1 MDTDIRKFVN
11 EMAAEDVIE
20 LFAPSMDDYLYIMD
34 LQKNT
39 FRISQI
45 AVDRFMMS
53 GNSFDDAVNSFQL
66 FVYKEDRTMIAEDLQ
81 HIIEGKEKDHN
92 LYYRWLDKNGMPVWI
107 NCRGKVI
114 DDKDGKPHYLI
125 GCVNEIGNIPR
136 ADNVSGLLGERE
148 LQSYISSHVKDSSSE
163 YLIHIGID
171 GFNAING
178 TLGIEYGN
186 YVLKSVADGIKECL
200 SDNQQLYHIVADEY
214 MIVDLES
221 RTRDDVILL
230 QKEIC
235 KKIADFI
242 ISEKYKVIF
251 TVSTGIIHATKLLKY
266 YDEYRKMAV
275 FSLKQAKS
283 MGGNG
288 VYFFEKEDYELF
300 LRKEKIKS
308 ALRNAVANGFEG
320 FDVYYQPIMD
330 CDSGHVIGA
339 EALMRF
345 SMYQDKKKEP
355 VSPVEFIPLLE
366 ETGLIIPA
374 GRFVLNEAVA
384 MCHEMRQYI
393 PEFKIN
399 VNISYI
405 QMMKSDIWKDILSS
419 IEHYNLPPECLCAE
433 LTESGYTDMTS
444 YFNTLRKKF
453 EEKKI
458 QFVLDDFGTGFSNL
472 HCITDMNPNY
482 VKLDKDFTAKAMSN
496 ARDYEVLN
504 KIVELVHS
512 IDIGICIEGIEKEEW
527 YQKLKEIHVDYLQGY
542 LFGKPCEK
550 NQFLNQFVFNC
561 TEMNR
566 EIKGDRTKY
575 SDRIEIYVK

>member
-1 MDTDIRKFVN
+1 MDTDIRKLLK
-11 EMAAEDVIE
+11 EIAAEDLIE
-20 LFAPSMDDYLYIMD
+20 LFAPCMDDYLYIID

-39 FRISQI
+39 FKISQA

-53 GNSFDDAVNSFQL
+53 GNSFDDAVNSFQY
-66 FVYKEDRTMIAEDLQ
+66 FVYKEDRSMIAEDLQ
-81 HIIEGKEKDHN
+81 CIMEGKEKDHN

-125 GCVNEIGNIPR
+125 GCVNEIGDTQR

-148 LQSYISSHVKDSSSE
+148 LHSYISSHIKDSSSE

-178 TLGIEYGN
+178 TLGVNYGN
-186 YVLKSVADGIKECL
+186 YVLKSVADCINSCL
-200 SDNQQLYHIVADEY
+200 SDNQKLYHIVADEY
-214 MIVDLES
+214 MIIDLKS
-221 RTRDDVILL
+221 HTKDDVMLL
-230 QKEIC
+230 QKKIC
-235 KKIADFI
+235 KKIEEFI
-242 ISEKYKVIF
+242 ISEKYKVVF
-251 TVSTGIIHATKLLKY
+251 TISTGIIYAKMLLKY
-266 YDEYRKMAV
+266 YDEYRKIAV

-330 CDSGHVIGA
+330 CDSGHMIGA

-374 GRFVLNEAVA
+374 GRYVLNKAVS

-405 QMMKSDIWKDILSS
+405 QMVKSDIWKDILSS
-419 IEHYNLPPECLCAE
+419 IKQYDLPPECLCAE
-433 LTESGYTDMTS
+433 LTESGYTDMTP
-444 YFNTLRKKF
+444 YFYKLRKKF
-453 EEKKI
+453 EEKNI
-458 QFVLDDFGTGFSNL
+458 QFVLDDFGTGYSNL
-472 HCITDMNPNY
+472 HCIVNMKPNY
-482 VKLDKDFTAKAMSN
+482 VKLDNNFTAKAMSN
-496 ARDYEVLN
+496 ARDFELLK
-504 KIVELVHS
+504 KIVEMVHS
-512 IDIGICIEGIEKEEW
+512 VNIRICIEGIEKEEW

-550 NQFLNQFVFNC
+550 NQFLNKFIFHC
-561 TEMNR
+561 TDQENLT
-566 EIKGDRTKY
+566 DL
-575 SDRIEIYVK
+575 

>member
-1 MDTDIRKFVN
+1 MLKEI
-11 EMAAEDVIE
+11 AAEDLIE
-20 LFAPSMDDYLYIMD
+20 LFAPCMDDYLYIID

-39 FRISQI
+39 FKISQA

-53 GNSFDDAVNSFQL
+53 GNSFDDAVNSFQY
-66 FVYKEDRTMIAEDLQ
+66 FVYKEDRSMIAEDLQ
-81 HIIEGKEKDHN
+81 CIMEGKEKDHN

-125 GCVNEIGNIPR
+125 GCVNEIGDTQR

-148 LQSYISSHVKDSSSE
+148 LHSYISSHIKDSSSE

-178 TLGIEYGN
+178 TLGVNYGN
-186 YVLKSVADGIKECL
+186 YVLKSVADCITSCL
-200 SDNQQLYHIVADEY
+200 SDNQKLYHIVADEY
-214 MIVDLES
+214 MIIDLKS
-221 RTRDDVILL
+221 HTKDDVMLL
-230 QKEIC
+230 QKKIC
-235 KKIADFI
+235 KKIEEFI
-242 ISEKYKVIF
+242 ISEKYKVVF
-251 TVSTGIIHATKLLKY
+251 TISTGIIYAKMLLKY
-266 YDEYRKMAV
+266 YDEYRKIAV

-330 CDSGHVIGA
+330 CDSGHMIGA

-366 ETGLIIPA
+366 ETGLIIPT
-374 GRFVLNEAVA
+374 GRYVLDKAVS

-405 QMMKSDIWKDILSS
+405 QMVKSDIWKDILSS
-419 IEHYNLPPECLCAE
+419 IKQYDLPPECLCAE
-433 LTESGYTDMTS
+433 LTESGYTDMTP
-444 YFNTLRKKF
+444 YFYKLRKKF
-453 EEKKI
+453 EEKNI
-458 QFVLDDFGTGFSNL
+458 QFVLDDFGTGYSNL
-472 HCITDMNPNY
+472 HCIVNMKPNY
-482 VKLDKDFTAKAMSN
+482 VKLDNNFTAKAMSN
-496 ARDYEVLN
+496 ARDFELLK
-504 KIVELVHS
+504 KIVEMVHS
-512 IDIGICIEGIEKEEW
+512 VNIRICIEGIEKEEW

-550 NQFLNQFVFNC
+550 NQFLNKFIFHC
-561 TEMNR
+561 TDQENLT
-566 EIKGDRTKY
+566 DL
-575 SDRIEIYVK
+575 

>member
-1 MDTDIRKFVN
+1 MDTDIRKLLK
-11 EMAAEDVIE
+11 EIAAEDLIE
-20 LFAPSMDDYLYIMD
+20 LFALCMDDYLYIID

-39 FRISQI
+39 FKISQA
-45 AVDRFMMS
+45 AVNRFMIS
-53 GNSFDDAVNSFQL
+53 GNSFDDAVNSFQY
-66 FVYKEDRTMIAEDLQ
+66 FVYKEDRSMIAEDLQ
-81 HIIEGKEKDHN
+81 CIIEGKEKDHN

-125 GCVNEIGNIPR
+125 GCVNEIGDTQR

-148 LQSYISSHVKDSSSE
+148 LRSYISSHIKDSSSE
-163 YLIHIGID
+163 YLIYIGID

-178 TLGIEYGN
+178 TLGVDYGN
-186 YVLKSVADGIKECL
+186 YVLKSVADCINSCL
-200 SDNQQLYHIVADEY
+200 SDSQKLYHIVADEY
-214 MIVDLES
+214 MIIDLES
-221 RTRDDVILL
+221 HTKDDVMLL
-230 QKEIC
+230 QKKIC
-235 KKIADFI
+235 KKIEEFI
-242 ISEKYKVIF
+242 ISEKYKVVF
-251 TVSTGIIHATKLLKY
+251 TISTGIIYAKMLLKY
-266 YDEYRKMAV
+266 YDEYRKIAV

-330 CDSGHVIGA
+330 CDSGHMIGA

-374 GRFVLNEAVA
+374 GRYVLNKAVS

-405 QMMKSDIWKDILSS
+405 QMVKSDIWKDILSS
-419 IEHYNLPPECLCAE
+419 IKQYDLPPECLCAE
-433 LTESGYTDMTS
+433 LTESGYTDMTP
-444 YFNTLRKKF
+444 YFYKLRKKF
-453 EEKKI
+453 EEKNL

-472 HCITDMNPNY
+472 HCIVNMKPNY
-482 VKLDKDFTAKAMSN
+482 VKLDNDFTAKAMSN
-496 ARDYEVLN
+496 ARDFELLK
-504 KIVELVHS
+504 KIVEMVHS
-512 IDIGICIEGIEKEEW
+512 IDIRICIEGIEKEEW

-550 NQFLNQFVFNC
+550 NQFLNKFIFHC
-561 TEMNR
+561 TDQENLT
-566 EIKGDRTKY
+566 DL
-575 SDRIEIYVK
+575 

>member
-1 MDTDIRKFVN
+1 MDTDIRKLLK
-11 EMAAEDVIE
+11 EIAAEDLIE
-20 LFAPSMDDYLYIMD
+20 LFAPCMDDYLYIID

-39 FRISQI
+39 FKISQA
-45 AVDRFMMS
+45 AVNRFMIS
-53 GNSFDDAVNSFQL
+53 GNSFDDAVNSFQY
-66 FVYKEDRTMIAEDLQ
+66 FVYKEDRSMIAEDLQ
-81 HIIEGKEKDHN
+81 CIIEGKEKDHN

-125 GCVNEIGNIPR
+125 GCVNEIGDTQR

-148 LQSYISSHVKDSSSE
+148 LRSYISSHIKDSSSE
-163 YLIHIGID
+163 YLIYIGID

-178 TLGIEYGN
+178 TLGVDYGN
-186 YVLKSVADGIKECL
+186 YVLKSVADCINSCL
-200 SDNQQLYHIVADEY
+200 SDNQKLYHIVADEY
-214 MIVDLES
+214 MIIDLES
-221 RTRDDVILL
+221 HTKDDVMLL
-230 QKEIC
+230 QKKIC
-235 KKIADFI
+235 KKIEEFI
-242 ISEKYKVIF
+242 ISEKYKVVF
-251 TVSTGIIHATKLLKY
+251 TISTGIIYAKMLLKY
-266 YDEYRKMAV
+266 YDEYRKIAV

-330 CDSGHVIGA
+330 CDSGHMIGA

-345 SMYQDKKKEP
+345 SVYQDKKKEP

-374 GRFVLNEAVA
+374 GRYVLDKAVS

-405 QMMKSDIWKDILSS
+405 QMVKSDIWKDILSS
-419 IEHYNLPPECLCAE
+419 IKQYDLPPECLCAE
-433 LTESGYTDMTS
+433 LTESGYTDMTP
-444 YFNTLRKKF
+444 YFYKLRKKF
-453 EEKKI
+453 EEKNI

-472 HCITDMNPNY
+472 HCIVNMKPNY
-482 VKLDKDFTAKAMSN
+482 VKLDNNFTAKAMSN
-496 ARDYEVLN
+496 ARDFELLK
-504 KIVELVHS
+504 KIVEMVHS
-512 IDIGICIEGIEKEEW
+512 VDIRICIEGIEKEEW

-550 NQFLNQFVFNC
+550 NQFLNNFIFHC
-561 TEMNR
+561 TDQENLT
-566 EIKGDRTKY
+566 DL
-575 SDRIEIYVK
+575 

>member
-1 MDTDIRKFVN
+1 MDTDIRKLLK
-11 EMAAEDVIE
+11 EIAAEDLIE
-20 LFAPSMDDYLYIMD
+20 LFAPCMDDYLYIID

-39 FRISQI
+39 FKISQA

-53 GNSFDDAVNSFQL
+53 GNSFDDAVNSFQY
-66 FVYKEDRTMIAEDLQ
+66 FVYKEDRSMIAEDLQ
-81 HIIEGKEKDHN
+81 CIIEGKEKDHN

-125 GCVNEIGNIPR
+125 GCVNEIGDTQR

-148 LQSYISSHVKDSSSE
+148 LRSYISSHVKDSSSE

-178 TLGIEYGN
+178 TLGVDYGN
-186 YVLKSVADGIKECL
+186 YVLKSVADCINSCL
-200 SDNQQLYHIVADEY
+200 SDNQKLYHIVADEY
-214 MIVDLES
+214 MIIDLES
-221 RTRDDVILL
+221 HAKDDVMLL
-230 QKEIC
+230 QKKIC
-235 KKIADFI
+235 KKIEEFI
-242 ISEKYKVIF
+242 ISEKYKVVF
-251 TVSTGIIHATKLLKY
+251 TISTGIIYTKMLLKY
-266 YDEYRKMAV
+266 YDEYRKIAV

-330 CDSGHVIGA
+330 CDSGHMIGA

-374 GRFVLNEAVA
+374 GRYVLNKAVS

-405 QMMKSDIWKDILSS
+405 QMVKSDIWKDILSS
-419 IEHYNLPPECLCAE
+419 IKQYDLPPECLCAE
-433 LTESGYTDMTS
+433 LTESGYTDMTP
-444 YFNTLRKKF
+444 YFYKLRKKF
-453 EEKKI
+453 EEKNI

-472 HCITDMNPNY
+472 HCIVNMKPNY
-482 VKLDKDFTAKAMSN
+482 VKLDNNFTAKAMSN
-496 ARDYEVLN
+496 ARDFELLK
-504 KIVELVHS
+504 KIVEMVHS
-512 IDIGICIEGIEKEEW
+512 VDIRICIEGIEKEEW

-550 NQFLNQFVFNC
+550 NQFLNNFIFHC
-561 TEMNR
+561 TDQENLT
-566 EIKGDRTKY
+566 DL
-575 SDRIEIYVK
+575 

>member
-1 MDTDIRKFVN
+1 MDTDIRKLLK
-11 EMAAEDVIE
+11 EIAAEELIE
-20 LFAPSMDDYLYIMD
+20 LFAPCMDDYLYIID

-39 FRISQI
+39 FKISEA
-45 AVDRFMMS
+45 AVNRFMMS
-53 GNSFDDAVNSFQL
+53 GNSFDDAVNSFQY
-66 FVYKEDRTMIAEDLQ
+66 FVYKEDRSMIAEDLQ
-81 HIIEGKEKDHN
+81 CIIEGKEKDHN

-125 GCVNEIGNIPR
+125 GCVNEIGDTQR

-148 LQSYISSHVKDSSSE
+148 LRSYISSHVKDSSSE

-171 GFNAING
+171 GFNDING
-178 TLGIEYGN
+178 TLGVNYGN
-186 YVLKSVADGIKECL
+186 YVLKSVADCINSCL
-200 SDNQQLYHIVADEY
+200 SDNQKLYHIVADEY
-214 MIVDLES
+214 MIIDLES
-221 RTRDDVILL
+221 HTKNDVMLL
-230 QKEIC
+230 QKKIC
-235 KKIADFI
+235 KKIEEFI
-242 ISEKYKVIF
+242 ISEKYKVVF
-251 TVSTGIIHATKLLKY
+251 TISTGIIYAKMLLKY
-266 YDEYRKMAV
+266 YDEYRKIAV

-330 CDSGHVIGA
+330 CDSGHMIGA

-345 SMYQDKKKEP
+345 SMYQDKKIEP

-366 ETGLIIPA
+366 ETGLILPA
-374 GRFVLNEAVA
+374 GRYVIDKAVS

-405 QMMKSDIWKDILSS
+405 QMVKSDIWKDILSS
-419 IEHYNLPPECLCAE
+419 IKQYDLPPECLCAE
-433 LTESGYTDMTS
+433 LTESGYTDMTP
-444 YFNTLRKKF
+444 YFYKLRKKF
-453 EEKKI
+453 EEKNL
-458 QFVLDDFGTGFSNL
+458 QFVLDDFGTGYSNL
-472 HCITDMNPNY
+472 HCIVNMKPNY

-496 ARDYEVLN
+496 ARDFELLK
-504 KIVELVHS
+504 KIVEMVHS
-512 IDIGICIEGIEKEEW
+512 VDIRICIEGIEKEEW
-527 YQKLKEIHVDYLQGY
+527 YQKLKEIHIDYLQGY

-550 NQFLNQFVFNC
+550 NQFLNKFIFHC
-561 TEMNR
+561 TDQENLT
-566 EIKGDRTKY
+566 DL
-575 SDRIEIYVK
+575 

>member
-1 MDTDIRKFVN
+1 MDTDIRKLLK
-11 EMAAEDVIE
+11 EIAAEDLIE
-20 LFAPSMDDYLYIMD
+20 LFASCMDDYLYIID

-39 FRISQI
+39 FKISQ
-45 AVDRFMMS
+45 AVVDRFMMS
-53 GNSFDDAVNSFQL
+53 GNSFDDAVNSFQY
-66 FVYKEDRTMIAEDLQ
+66 FVYKEDRSMIAEDLQ
-81 HIIEGKEKDHN
+81 CIIEGKEKDHN

-125 GCVNEIGNIPR
+125 GCVNEIGDTQR

-148 LQSYISSHVKDSSSE
+148 LHSYISSHIKDSSSE

-178 TLGIEYGN
+178 TLGVNYGN
-186 YVLKSVADGIKECL
+186 YVLKSVADCITSCL
-200 SDNQQLYHIVADEY
+200 SDNQKLYHIVADEY
-214 MIVDLES
+214 MIIDLES
-221 RTRDDVILL
+221 HTKDDVMLL
-230 QKEIC
+230 QKKIC
-235 KKIADFI
+235 NKIEEFI
-242 ISEKYKVIF
+242 ISEKYKVVF
-251 TVSTGIIHATKLLKY
+251 TISTGIIYAKMLLKY
-266 YDEYRKMAV
+266 YDDYRKIAV

-330 CDSGHVIGA
+330 CDSSHMIGA

-366 ETGLIIPA
+366 ETGLILPA
-374 GRFVLNEAVA
+374 GRYVLDKAVS

-405 QMMKSDIWKDILSS
+405 QMVKSDIWKDILSS
-419 IEHYNLPPECLCAE
+419 IKQYDLPPECLCAE
-433 LTESGYTDMTS
+433 LTESGYTDMTP
-444 YFNTLRKKF
+444 YFYKLRKKF
-453 EEKKI
+453 EEKNI

-472 HCITDMNPNY
+472 HCIVNMKPNY
-482 VKLDKDFTAKAMSN
+482 VKLDNNFTAKAMSN
-496 ARDYEVLN
+496 ARDFELLK
-504 KIVELVHS
+504 KIVEMVHS
-512 IDIGICIEGIEKEEW
+512 VDIRICIEGIEKEEW

-550 NQFLNQFVFNC
+550 NQFLNNFIFHC
-561 TEMNR
+561 TDQENL
-566 EIKGDRTKY
+566 TNL
-575 SDRIEIYVK
+575 

>member
-1 MDTDIRKFVN
+1 MDTYIRKLLK
-11 EMAAEDVIE
+11 EIAAEDLIE
-20 LFAPSMDDYLYIMD
+20 LFALCMDDYLYIID

-39 FRISQI
+39 FKISQA

-53 GNSFDDAVNSFQL
+53 VNSFDDAVNSFQY
-66 FVYKEDRTMIAEDLQ
+66 FVYKEDRSMIAEGLQ
-81 HIIEGKEKDHN
+81 CIIEGKEKDHN

-125 GCVNEIGNIPR
+125 GCVNEIGDTQR

-148 LQSYISSHVKDSSSE
+148 LHSYISSHIKDSSSE

-178 TLGIEYGN
+178 TLGVNYGN
-186 YVLKSVADGIKECL
+186 YVLKSVADCINSCL
-200 SDNQQLYHIVADEY
+200 SDNQKLYHIVADEY
-214 MIVDLES
+214 MIIDLES
-221 RTRDDVILL
+221 HTKDDVMLL
-230 QKEIC
+230 QKKIC
-235 KKIADFI
+235 KKIKEFI
-242 ISEKYKVIF
+242 ISEKYKVVF
-251 TVSTGIIHATKLLKY
+251 TISTGIIYAKMLLKY
-266 YDEYRKMAV
+266 YDEYRKIAV

-308 ALRNAVANGFEG
+308 ELRNAVANGFEG

-330 CDSGHVIGA
+330 CDSGHMIGA

-374 GRFVLNEAVA
+374 GRYVLDKAVS

-405 QMMKSDIWKDILSS
+405 QMVKSDIWKDILSS
-419 IEHYNLPPECLCAE
+419 IKQYDLPPECLCAE
-433 LTESGYTDMTS
+433 LTESGYTDMTP
-444 YFNTLRKKF
+444 YFYKLRKKF
-453 EEKKI
+453 EEKNI
-458 QFVLDDFGTGFSNL
+458 QFVLDDFGTGYSNL
-472 HCITDMNPNY
+472 HCIVNMKPNY
-482 VKLDKDFTAKAMSN
+482 VKLDNNFTAKAMSN
-496 ARDYEVLN
+496 ARDFELLK
-504 KIVELVHS
+504 KIVEMVHS
-512 IDIGICIEGIEKEEW
+512 VNIRICIEGIEKEEW

-550 NQFLNQFVFNC
+550 NQFLNKFIFHC
-561 TEMNR
+561 TDQENLT
-566 EIKGDRTKY
+566 DL
-575 SDRIEIYVK
+575 

>member
-1 MDTDIRKFVN
+1 MDTDIRKLLK
-11 EMAAEDVIE
+11 EIAAEDLIE
-20 LFAPSMDDYLYIMD
+20 LFAPCMDDYLYIID

-39 FRISQI
+39 FKISQA

-53 GNSFDDAVNSFQL
+53 GNSFDDAVNSFQY
-66 FVYKEDRTMIAEDLQ
+66 FVYKEDRSMIAEDLQ
-81 HIIEGKEKDHN
+81 CIIEGKEKDHN

-125 GCVNEIGNIPR
+125 GCVNEIGDTQR

-148 LQSYISSHVKDSSSE
+148 LRSYISSHVKDSSSE

-178 TLGIEYGN
+178 TLGVDYGN
-186 YVLKSVADGIKECL
+186 YVLKSVADCINSCL
-200 SDNQQLYHIVADEY
+200 SDNQKLYHIVADEY
-214 MIVDLES
+214 MIIDLES
-221 RTRDDVILL
+221 HAKDDVMLL
-230 QKEIC
+230 QRKIC
-235 KKIADFI
+235 KKIEEFI
-242 ISEKYKVIF
+242 ISEKYKVVF
-251 TVSTGIIHATKLLKY
+251 TISTGIIYTKMLLKY
-266 YDEYRKMAV
+266 YDEYRKIAV

-330 CDSGHVIGA
+330 CDSGHMIGA

-374 GRFVLNEAVA
+374 GRYVLNKAVS

-405 QMMKSDIWKDILSS
+405 QMVKSDIWKDILSS
-419 IEHYNLPPECLCAE
+419 IKQYDLPPECLCAE
-433 LTESGYTDMTS
+433 LTESGYTDMTP
-444 YFNTLRKKF
+444 YFYKLRKKF
-453 EEKKI
+453 EEKNL
-458 QFVLDDFGTGFSNL
+458 QFVLDDFGTGYSNL
-472 HCITDMNPNY
+472 HCIVNMKPNY

-496 ARDYEVLN
+496 ARDFELLK
-504 KIVELVHS
+504 KIVEMVHS
-512 IDIGICIEGIEKEEW
+512 VDIRICIEGIEKEEW

-550 NQFLNQFVFNC
+550 NQFLNKFIFHC
-561 TEMNR
+561 TDQENLT
-566 EIKGDRTKY
+566 DL
-575 SDRIEIYVK
+575 

>member
-1 MDTDIRKFVN
+1 MDTYIRKLLK
-11 EMAAEDVIE
+11 EIAAEDLIE
-20 LFAPSMDDYLYIMD
+20 LFAPCMDDYLYIID

-39 FRISQI
+39 FKISQA

-53 GNSFDDAVNSFQL
+53 GNSFDDAVNSFQY
-66 FVYKEDRTMIAEDLQ
+66 FVYKEDRSMIAEDLQ
-81 HIIEGKEKDHN
+81 CIIEGKEKDHN

-125 GCVNEIGNIPR
+125 GCVNEIGDTQR

-148 LQSYISSHVKDSSSE
+148 LHSYISSHIKDSSSE

-178 TLGIEYGN
+178 TLGVNYGN
-186 YVLKSVADGIKECL
+186 YVLKSVADCINSCL
-200 SDNQQLYHIVADEY
+200 SDNQKLYHIVADEY
-214 MIVDLES
+214 MIIDLES
-221 RTRDDVILL
+221 HTKDDVMLL
-230 QKEIC
+230 QKKIC
-235 KKIADFI
+235 EKIEEFI
-242 ISEKYKVIF
+242 ISEKYKVVF
-251 TVSTGIIHATKLLKY
+251 TISTGIIYAKMLLKY
-266 YDEYRKMAV
+266 YDEYRKIAV

-308 ALRNAVANGFEG
+308 ELRNAVANGFEG

-330 CDSGHVIGA
+330 CDSGHMIGA

-374 GRFVLNEAVA
+374 GRYVLDKAVS

-405 QMMKSDIWKDILSS
+405 QMVKSDIWKDILSS
-419 IEHYNLPPECLCAE
+419 IKQYDLPPECLCAE
-433 LTESGYTDMTS
+433 LTESGYTDMTP
-444 YFNTLRKKF
+444 YFYKLRKKF
-453 EEKKI
+453 EEKNI
-458 QFVLDDFGTGFSNL
+458 QFVLDDFGTGYSNL
-472 HCITDMNPNY
+472 HCIVNMKPNY
-482 VKLDKDFTAKAMSN
+482 VKLDNNFTAKAMSN
-496 ARDYEVLN
+496 ARDFELLK
-504 KIVELVHS
+504 KIVEMVHS
-512 IDIGICIEGIEKEEW
+512 VNIRICIEGIEKEEW

-550 NQFLNQFVFNC
+550 NQFLNKFIFHC
-561 TEMNR
+561 TDQENLT
-566 EIKGDRTKY
+566 DL
-575 SDRIEIYVK
+575 

>member
-1 MDTDIRKFVN
+1 MDTDIRKLLK
-11 EMAAEDVIE
+11 EIAAEDLIE
-20 LFAPSMDDYLYIMD
+20 LFAPCMDDYLYIID

-39 FRISQI
+39 FKISQA
-45 AVDRFMMS
+45 AVNRFMIS
-53 GNSFDDAVNSFQL
+53 GNSFDDAVNSFQY
-66 FVYKEDRTMIAEDLQ
+66 FVYKEDRSMIAEDLQ
-81 HIIEGKEKDHN
+81 CIIEGKEKDHN

-125 GCVNEIGNIPR
+125 GCVNEIGDTQR

-148 LQSYISSHVKDSSSE
+148 LRSYISSHIKDSSSE
-163 YLIHIGID
+163 YLIYIGID

-178 TLGIEYGN
+178 TLGVDYGN
-186 YVLKSVADGIKECL
+186 YVLKSVADCINSCL
-200 SDNQQLYHIVADEY
+200 SDSQKLYHIVADEY
-214 MIVDLES
+214 MIIDLES
-221 RTRDDVILL
+221 HTKDDVMLL
-230 QKEIC
+230 QKKIC
-235 KKIADFI
+235 KKIEEFI
-242 ISEKYKVIF
+242 ISEKYKVVF
-251 TVSTGIIHATKLLKY
+251 TISTGIIYAKMLLKY
-266 YDEYRKMAV
+266 YDEYRKIAV

-330 CDSGHVIGA
+330 CDSGHMIGA

-355 VSPVEFIPLLE
+355 VSPVEFIPLLQ

-374 GRFVLNEAVA
+374 GRYVLDKAVS

-405 QMMKSDIWKDILSS
+405 QMVKSDIWKDILSS
-419 IEHYNLPPECLCAE
+419 IKQYDLPPECLCAE
-433 LTESGYTDMTS
+433 LTESGYTDMTP
-444 YFNTLRKKF
+444 YFYKLRKKF
-453 EEKKI
+453 EEKNL
-458 QFVLDDFGTGFSNL
+458 QFVLDDFGTGYSNL
-472 HCITDMNPNY
+472 HCIVNMKPNY

-496 ARDYEVLN
+496 ARDFELLK
-504 KIVELVHS
+504 KIVEMVHS
-512 IDIGICIEGIEKEEW
+512 IDIRICIEGIEKEEW

-550 NQFLNQFVFNC
+550 NQFLNKFIFHC
-561 TEMNR
+561 TDQENLT
-566 EIKGDRTKY
+566 DL
-575 SDRIEIYVK
+575 

>member
-1 MDTDIRKFVN
+1 MDTDIRKLLK
-11 EMAAEDVIE
+11 EIAAEDLIE
-20 LFAPSMDDYLYIMD
+20 LFAPCMDDYLYIID

-39 FRISQI
+39 FKISQA

-53 GNSFDDAVNSFQL
+53 GNSFDDAVNSFQY
-66 FVYKEDRTMIAEDLQ
+66 FVYKEDRSMIAEDLQ
-81 HIIEGKEKDHN
+81 CIMEGKEKDHN
-92 LYYRWLDKNGMPVWI
+92 LYYRWLDKSGMPVWI

-125 GCVNEIGNIPR
+125 GCVNEIGDTQR

-148 LQSYISSHVKDSSSE
+148 LHSYISSHIKDSSSV

-178 TLGIEYGN
+178 TLGVNYGN
-186 YVLKSVADGIKECL
+186 YVLKSVADCINSCL
-200 SDNQQLYHIVADEY
+200 SDNQKLYHIVADEY
-214 MIVDLES
+214 MIIDLES
-221 RTRDDVILL
+221 HTKDDVMLL
-230 QKEIC
+230 QKKIC
-235 KKIADFI
+235 KKIEEFI
-242 ISEKYKVIF
+242 ISEKYKVVF
-251 TVSTGIIHATKLLKY
+251 TISTGIIYAKMLLKY
-266 YDEYRKMAV
+266 YDEYQKIAV

-330 CDSGHVIGA
+330 CDSGHMIGA

-374 GRFVLNEAVA
+374 GRYVLDKAVS

-405 QMMKSDIWKDILSS
+405 QMVKSDIWKDILSS
-419 IEHYNLPPECLCAE
+419 IKQYDLPPECLCAE
-433 LTESGYTDMTS
+433 LTESGYTDMTP
-444 YFNTLRKKF
+444 YFYKLRKKF
-453 EEKKI
+453 EEKNI
-458 QFVLDDFGTGFSNL
+458 QFVLDDFGTGYSNL
-472 HCITDMNPNY
+472 HCIVNMKPNY
-482 VKLDKDFTAKAMSN
+482 VKLDNNFTAKAMSN
-496 ARDYEVLN
+496 ARDFELLK
-504 KIVELVHS
+504 KIVEMVHS
-512 IDIGICIEGIEKEEW
+512 VNIRICIEGIEKEEW

-550 NQFLNQFVFNC
+550 NQFLNNFIFHC
-561 TEMNR
+561 TDQENLT
-566 EIKGDRTKY
+566 DL
-575 SDRIEIYVK
+575 

>member
-1 MDTDIRKFVN
+1 
-11 EMAAEDVIE
+11 
-20 LFAPSMDDYLYIMD
+20 
-34 LQKNT
+34 
-39 FRISQI
+39 
-45 AVDRFMMS
+45 
-53 GNSFDDAVNSFQL
+53 
-66 FVYKEDRTMIAEDLQ
+66 
-81 HIIEGKEKDHN
+81 
-92 LYYRWLDKNGMPVWI
+92 MPVWI

-125 GCVNEIGNIPR
+125 GCVNEIGDTQR

-148 LQSYISSHVKDSSSE
+148 LRSYISSHIKDSSSE
-163 YLIHIGID
+163 YLIYIGID

-178 TLGIEYGN
+178 TLGVDYGN
-186 YVLKSVADGIKECL
+186 YVLKSVADCINSCL
-200 SDNQQLYHIVADEY
+200 SDSQKLYHIVADEY
-214 MIVDLES
+214 MIIDLES
-221 RTRDDVILL
+221 HTKDDVMLL
-230 QKEIC
+230 QKKIC
-235 KKIADFI
+235 KKIEEFI
-242 ISEKYKVIF
+242 ISEKYKVVF
-251 TVSTGIIHATKLLKY
+251 TISTGIIYAKMLLKY
-266 YDEYRKMAV
+266 YDEYRKIAV

-330 CDSGHVIGA
+330 CDSGHMIGA

-374 GRFVLNEAVA
+374 GRYVLNKAVS

-405 QMMKSDIWKDILSS
+405 QMVKSDIWKDILSS
-419 IEHYNLPPECLCAE
+419 IKQYDLPPECLCAE
-433 LTESGYTDMTS
+433 LTESGYTDMTP
-444 YFNTLRKKF
+444 YFYKLRKKF
-453 EEKKI
+453 EEKNL

-472 HCITDMNPNY
+472 HCIVNMKPNY
-482 VKLDKDFTAKAMSN
+482 VKLDNDFTAKAMSN
-496 ARDYEVLN
+496 ARDFELLK
-504 KIVELVHS
+504 KIVEMVHS
-512 IDIGICIEGIEKEEW
+512 IDIRICIEGIEKEEW

-550 NQFLNQFVFNC
+550 NQFLNKFIFHC
-561 TEMNR
+561 TDQENLT
-566 EIKGDRTKY
+566 DL
-575 SDRIEIYVK
+575 

>member
-11 EMAAEDVIE
+11 EIAAEDVIE

-125 GCVNEIGNIPR
+125 GCVNEIGNVPR

-366 ETGLIIPA
+366 ETGLIVPA

-433 LTESGYTDMTS
+433 LTESGYTDITP

-496 ARDYEVLN
+496 ARDYELLN

-512 IDIGICIEGIEKEEW
+512 IDIRICIEGIEKEEW

-575 SDRIEIYVK
+575 SATN

>member
-1 MDTDIRKFVN
+1 MDTDIRKLLK
-11 EMAAEDVIE
+11 EIAAEDLIE
-20 LFAPSMDDYLYIMD
+20 LFAPCMDDYLYIID

-39 FRISQI
+39 FKISQA
-45 AVDRFMMS
+45 AVNRFMIS
-53 GNSFDDAVNSFQL
+53 GNSFDDAVNSFQY
-66 FVYKEDRTMIAEDLQ
+66 FVYKEDRSMIAEDLQ
-81 HIIEGKEKDHN
+81 CIIEGKEKDHN

-125 GCVNEIGNIPR
+125 GCVNEIGDTQR

-148 LQSYISSHVKDSSSE
+148 LRSYISSHIKDSSSE
-163 YLIHIGID
+163 YLIYIGID

-178 TLGIEYGN
+178 TLGVDYGN
-186 YVLKSVADGIKECL
+186 YVLKSVADCINSCL
-200 SDNQQLYHIVADEY
+200 SDSQKLYHIVADEY
-214 MIVDLES
+214 MIIDLES
-221 RTRDDVILL
+221 HTKDDVMLL
-230 QKEIC
+230 QKKIC
-235 KKIADFI
+235 KKIEEFI
-242 ISEKYKVIF
+242 ISEKYKVVF
-251 TVSTGIIHATKLLKY
+251 TISTGIIYAKMLLKY
-266 YDEYRKMAV
+266 YDEYRKIAV

-330 CDSGHVIGA
+330 CDSGHMIGA

-366 ETGLIIPA
+366 ETELIIPA
-374 GRFVLNEAVA
+374 GRYVLNKAVS

-405 QMMKSDIWKDILSS
+405 QMVKSDIWKDILSS
-419 IEHYNLPPECLCAE
+419 IKQYDLPPECLCAE
-433 LTESGYTDMTS
+433 LTESGYTDMTP
-444 YFNTLRKKF
+444 YFYKLRKKF
-453 EEKKI
+453 EEKNL

-472 HCITDMNPNY
+472 HCIVNMKPNY
-482 VKLDKDFTAKAMSN
+482 VKLDNDFTAKAMSN
-496 ARDYEVLN
+496 ARDFELLK
-504 KIVELVHS
+504 KIVEMVHS
-512 IDIGICIEGIEKEEW
+512 IDIRICIEGIEKEEW

-550 NQFLNQFVFNC
+550 NQFLNKFIFHC
-561 TEMNR
+561 TDQENLT
-566 EIKGDRTKY
+566 DL
-575 SDRIEIYVK
+575 

>member
-1 MDTDIRKFVN
+1 MDTDIRKLLK
-11 EMAAEDVIE
+11 EIAAEDLIE
-20 LFAPSMDDYLYIMD
+20 LFASCMDDYLYIID

-39 FRISQI
+39 FKISQ
-45 AVDRFMMS
+45 AVVDRFMMS
-53 GNSFDDAVNSFQL
+53 GNSFDDAVNSFQY
-66 FVYKEDRTMIAEDLQ
+66 FVYKEDRSMIAEDLQ
-81 HIIEGKEKDHN
+81 CIMEGKEKDHN

-125 GCVNEIGNIPR
+125 GCVNEIGDTQR

-148 LQSYISSHVKDSSSE
+148 LHSYISSHIKDSSSE

-178 TLGIEYGN
+178 TLGVNYGN
-186 YVLKSVADGIKECL
+186 YVLKSVADCINSCL
-200 SDNQQLYHIVADEY
+200 SDNQKLYHIVADEY
-214 MIVDLES
+214 MIIDLES
-221 RTRDDVILL
+221 HTKDDVMLL
-230 QKEIC
+230 QKKIC
-235 KKIADFI
+235 KKIEEFI
-242 ISEKYKVIF
+242 ISEKYKVVF
-251 TVSTGIIHATKLLKY
+251 TISTGIIYAKMLLKY
-266 YDEYRKMAV
+266 YDEYRKIAV

-308 ALRNAVANGFEG
+308 ELRNAVANGFEG

-330 CDSGHVIGA
+330 CDSGHMIGA

-374 GRFVLNEAVA
+374 GRYVLNKAVS

-405 QMMKSDIWKDILSS
+405 QMVKSDIWKDILSS
-419 IEHYNLPPECLCAE
+419 IKQYDLPPECLCAE
-433 LTESGYTDMTS
+433 LTESGYTDMTP
-444 YFNTLRKKF
+444 YFYKLRKKF
-453 EEKKI
+453 EEKNI
-458 QFVLDDFGTGFSNL
+458 QFVLDDFGTGYSNL
-472 HCITDMNPNY
+472 HCIVNMKPNY
-482 VKLDKDFTAKAMSN
+482 VKLDNNFTAKAMSN
-496 ARDYEVLN
+496 ARDFELLK
-504 KIVELVHS
+504 KIVEMVHS
-512 IDIGICIEGIEKEEW
+512 VDIRICIEGIEKEEW

-550 NQFLNQFVFNC
+550 NQFLNNFIFHC
-561 TEMNR
+561 TDQENLT
-566 EIKGDRTKY
+566 DL
-575 SDRIEIYVK
+575 

>member
-1 MDTDIRKFVN
+1 MDTDIRKLLK
-11 EMAAEDVIE
+11 EIAAEDLIE
-20 LFAPSMDDYLYIMD
+20 LFAPCMDDYLYIID

-39 FRISQI
+39 FKISQA
-45 AVDRFMMS
+45 AVNRFMIS
-53 GNSFDDAVNSFQL
+53 GNSFDDAVNSFQY
-66 FVYKEDRTMIAEDLQ
+66 FVYKEDRSMIAEDLQ
-81 HIIEGKEKDHN
+81 CIIEGKEKDHN

-114 DDKDGKPHYLI
+114 DDKNGKPHYLI
-125 GCVNEIGNIPR
+125 GCVNEIGDTQR

-148 LQSYISSHVKDSSSE
+148 LRSYISSHIKDSSSE
-163 YLIHIGID
+163 YLIYIGID

-178 TLGIEYGN
+178 TLGVDYGN
-186 YVLKSVADGIKECL
+186 YVLKSVADCINSCL
-200 SDNQQLYHIVADEY
+200 SDNQKLYHIVADEY
-214 MIVDLES
+214 MIIDLES
-221 RTRDDVILL
+221 HTKDDVMLL
-230 QKEIC
+230 QKKIC
-235 KKIADFI
+235 KKIEEFI
-242 ISEKYKVIF
+242 ISEKYKEVF
-251 TVSTGIIHATKLLKY
+251 TISTGIIYAKMLLKY
-266 YDEYRKMAV
+266 YDEYRKIAV

-330 CDSGHVIGA
+330 CDSGHMIGA

-374 GRFVLNEAVA
+374 GRYVLDKAVS

-405 QMMKSDIWKDILSS
+405 QMVKSDIWKDILSS
-419 IEHYNLPPECLCAE
+419 IKQYDLPPECLCAE
-433 LTESGYTDMTS
+433 LTESGYTDMTP
-444 YFNTLRKKF
+444 YFYKLRKKF
-453 EEKKI
+453 EEKNL
-458 QFVLDDFGTGFSNL
+458 QFVLDDFGTGYSNL
-472 HCITDMNPNY
+472 HCIVNMKPNY

-496 ARDYEVLN
+496 ARDFELLK
-504 KIVELVHS
+504 KIVEMVHS
-512 IDIGICIEGIEKEEW
+512 IDIRICIEGIEKEEW

-550 NQFLNQFVFNC
+550 NQFLNKFIFHC
-561 TEMNR
+561 TDQENLT
-566 EIKGDRTKY
+566 DL
-575 SDRIEIYVK
+575 

>member
-1 MDTDIRKFVN
+1 MDTNIRRLLK
-11 EMAAEDVIE
+11 EIGAEDLIE
-20 LFAPSMDDYLYIMD
+20 VFAPCMDDYLYIID

-39 FRISQI
+39 FKISQA
-45 AVDRFMMS
+45 AVNRFMIS
-53 GNSFDDAVNSFQL
+53 GNSFDDAVNSFQY
-66 FVYKEDRTMIAEDLQ
+66 FVYKEDRSMIAEDLQ
-81 HIIEGKEKDHN
+81 CIIEGKEKDHN

-125 GCVNEIGNIPR
+125 GCVNEIGDTQR

-148 LQSYISSHVKDSSSE
+148 LRSYISSHIKDSSSE
-163 YLIHIGID
+163 YLIYIGID

-178 TLGIEYGN
+178 TLGVDYGN
-186 YVLKSVADGIKECL
+186 YVLKSVADCINSCL
-200 SDNQQLYHIVADEY
+200 SDNQKLYHIVADEY
-214 MIVDLES
+214 MIIDLES
-221 RTRDDVILL
+221 HTKDDVMLL
-230 QKEIC
+230 QKKIC
-235 KKIADFI
+235 KKIEEFI
-242 ISEKYKVIF
+242 ISEKYKVVF
-251 TVSTGIIHATKLLKY
+251 TISTGIIYAKMLLKY
-266 YDEYRKMAV
+266 YDEYRKIAV

-330 CDSGHVIGA
+330 CDSGHMIGA

-374 GRFVLNEAVA
+374 GRYVLDKAVS

-405 QMMKSDIWKDILSS
+405 QMVKSDIWKDILSS
-419 IEHYNLPPECLCAE
+419 IKQYDLPPECLCAE
-433 LTESGYTDMTS
+433 LTESGYTDMTP
-444 YFNTLRKKF
+444 YFYKLRKKF
-453 EEKKI
+453 EEKNL

-472 HCITDMNPNY
+472 HCIVNMKPNY
-482 VKLDKDFTAKAMSN
+482 VKLDNDFTAKAMSN
-496 ARDYEVLN
+496 ARDFELLK
-504 KIVELVHS
+504 KIVEMVHS
-512 IDIGICIEGIEKEEW
+512 IDIRICIEGIEKEEW

-550 NQFLNQFVFNC
+550 NQFLNKFIFHC
-561 TEMNR
+561 TDQENLT
-566 EIKGDRTKY
+566 DL
-575 SDRIEIYVK
+575 

>member
-1 MDTDIRKFVN
+1 MDTDIRKLLK
-11 EMAAEDVIE
+11 EIAAEDLIE
-20 LFAPSMDDYLYIMD
+20 LFAPCMDDYLYIID

-39 FRISQI
+39 FKISQ
-45 AVDRFMMS
+45 AVVDRFMMS
-53 GNSFDDAVNSFQL
+53 GNSFDDAVNSFQY
-66 FVYKEDRTMIAEDLQ
+66 FVYKEDRSMIAEDLQ
-81 HIIEGKEKDHN
+81 CIMEGKEKDHN
-92 LYYRWLDKNGMPVWI
+92 LYYRWLDKSGMPVWI

-125 GCVNEIGNIPR
+125 GCVNEIGDTQR

-148 LQSYISSHVKDSSSE
+148 LHSYISSHIKDSSSV

-178 TLGIEYGN
+178 TLGVNYGN
-186 YVLKSVADGIKECL
+186 YVLKSVADCINSCL
-200 SDNQQLYHIVADEY
+200 SDNQKLYHIVADEY
-214 MIVDLES
+214 MIIDLES
-221 RTRDDVILL
+221 HTKDDVMLL
-230 QKEIC
+230 QKKIC
-235 KKIADFI
+235 KKIEEFI
-242 ISEKYKVIF
+242 ISEKYKVVF
-251 TVSTGIIHATKLLKY
+251 TISTGIIYAKMLLKY
-266 YDEYRKMAV
+266 YDEYQKIAV

-330 CDSGHVIGA
+330 CDFGHMIGA

-345 SMYQDKKKEP
+345 SMYQDKKKEL

-366 ETGLIIPA
+366 ETGLILPA
-374 GRFVLNEAVA
+374 GRYVLDKAVS

-405 QMMKSDIWKDILSS
+405 QMVKSDIWKDILSS
-419 IEHYNLPPECLCAE
+419 IKQYDLPPECLCAE
-433 LTESGYTDMTS
+433 LTESGYTDMTP
-444 YFNTLRKKF
+444 YFYKLRKKF
-453 EEKKI
+453 EEKNI
-458 QFVLDDFGTGFSNL
+458 QFVLDDFGTGYSNL
-472 HCITDMNPNY
+472 HCIVNMKPNY
-482 VKLDKDFTAKAMSN
+482 VKLDNNFTAKAMSN
-496 ARDYEVLN
+496 ARDFELLK
-504 KIVELVHS
+504 KIVEMVHS
-512 IDIGICIEGIEKEEW
+512 VNIRICIEGIEKEEW

-550 NQFLNQFVFNC
+550 NQFLNNFIFHC
-561 TEMNR
+561 TDQENLT
-566 EIKGDRTKY
+566 DL
-575 SDRIEIYVK
+575 

>member
-1 MDTDIRKFVN
+1 MDTDIRKLLK
-11 EMAAEDVIE
+11 EIAAEDLIE
-20 LFAPSMDDYLYIMD
+20 LFAPCMDDYLYIID

-39 FRISQI
+39 FKISQA
-45 AVDRFMMS
+45 AVNRFMIS
-53 GNSFDDAVNSFQL
+53 GNSFDDAVNSFQY
-66 FVYKEDRTMIAEDLQ
+66 FVYKEDRSMIAEDLQ
-81 HIIEGKEKDHN
+81 CIIEGKEKDHN

-125 GCVNEIGNIPR
+125 GCVNEIGDTQR

-148 LQSYISSHVKDSSSE
+148 LRSYISSHIKDSSSV
-163 YLIHIGID
+163 YLIYIGID

-178 TLGIEYGN
+178 TLGVDYGN
-186 YVLKSVADGIKECL
+186 YVLKSVADCINSCL
-200 SDNQQLYHIVADEY
+200 SDNQKLYHIVADEY
-214 MIVDLES
+214 MIIDLES
-221 RTRDDVILL
+221 HTKDDVMLL
-230 QKEIC
+230 QKKIC
-235 KKIADFI
+235 KKIEEFI
-242 ISEKYKVIF
+242 ISEKYKVVF
-251 TVSTGIIHATKLLKY
+251 TISTGIIYAKMLLKY
-266 YDEYRKMAV
+266 YDEYRKIAV

-330 CDSGHVIGA
+330 CDSGHMIGA

-374 GRFVLNEAVA
+374 GRYVLNKAVS

-405 QMMKSDIWKDILSS
+405 QMVKSDIWKDILSS
-419 IEHYNLPPECLCAE
+419 IKQYDLPPECLSAE
-433 LTESGYTDMTS
+433 LTESGYTDMTP
-444 YFNTLRKKF
+444 YFYKLRKKF
-453 EEKKI
+453 EEKNI

-472 HCITDMNPNY
+472 HCIVNMKPNY
-482 VKLDKDFTAKAMSN
+482 VKLDNDFTAKAMSN
-496 ARDYEVLN
+496 ARDFELLK
-504 KIVELVHS
+504 KIVEMVHS
-512 IDIGICIEGIEKEEW
+512 IDIRICIEGIEKEEW

-550 NQFLNQFVFNC
+550 NQFLNKFIFHC
-561 TEMNR
+561 TDQENLT
-566 EIKGDRTKY
+566 DL
-575 SDRIEIYVK
+575 

>member
-1 MDTDIRKFVN
+1 MDTDIRKLLK
-11 EMAAEDVIE
+11 EIAAEDLIE
-20 LFAPSMDDYLYIMD
+20 LFAPCMDDYLYIID

-39 FRISQI
+39 FKISQA
-45 AVDRFMMS
+45 AVNRFMIS
-53 GNSFDDAVNSFQL
+53 GNSFDDAVNSFQY
-66 FVYKEDRTMIAEDLQ
+66 FVYKEDRSMIAEDLQ
-81 HIIEGKEKDHN
+81 CIIEGKEKDHN

-125 GCVNEIGNIPR
+125 GCVNEIGDTQR

-148 LQSYISSHVKDSSSE
+148 LRSYISSHIKDSSSE
-163 YLIHIGID
+163 YLIYIGID

-178 TLGIEYGN
+178 TLGVDYGN
-186 YVLKSVADGIKECL
+186 YVLKSVADCINSCL
-200 SDNQQLYHIVADEY
+200 SDSQKLYHIVADEY
-214 MIVDLES
+214 MIIDLES
-221 RTRDDVILL
+221 HTKDDVMLL
-230 QKEIC
+230 QKKIC
-235 KKIADFI
+235 KKIEEFI
-242 ISEKYKVIF
+242 ISEKYKVVF
-251 TVSTGIIHATKLLKY
+251 TISTGIIYAKMLLKY
-266 YDEYRKMAV
+266 YDEYRKIAV

-330 CDSGHVIGA
+330 CNSGHMIGA

-374 GRFVLNEAVA
+374 GRYVLDKAVS

-405 QMMKSDIWKDILSS
+405 QMVKSDIWKDILSS
-419 IEHYNLPPECLCAE
+419 IKQYDLPPECLCAE
-433 LTESGYTDMTS
+433 LTESGYTDMTP
-444 YFNTLRKKF
+444 YFYKLRKKF
-453 EEKKI
+453 EEKNL
-458 QFVLDDFGTGFSNL
+458 QFVLDDFGTGYSNL
-472 HCITDMNPNY
+472 HRIVNMKPNY

-496 ARDYEVLN
+496 ARDFELLK
-504 KIVELVHS
+504 KIVEMVHS
-512 IDIGICIEGIEKEEW
+512 IDIRICIEGIEKEEW

-550 NQFLNQFVFNC
+550 NQFLNKFIFHC
-561 TEMNR
+561 TDQENLT
-566 EIKGDRTKY
+566 DL
-575 SDRIEIYVK
+575 

>member
-1 MDTDIRKFVN
+1 MDTDIRKLLK
-11 EMAAEDVIE
+11 EIAAEDLIE
-20 LFAPSMDDYLYIMD
+20 LFALCMDDYLYIID

-39 FRISQI
+39 FKISQA

-53 GNSFDDAVNSFQL
+53 GNSFDDAVNSFQY
-66 FVYKEDRTMIAEDLQ
+66 FVYKEDCSMIAEDLQ
-81 HIIEGKEKDHN
+81 CIIEGKEKDHN

-125 GCVNEIGNIPR
+125 GCVNEIGDTQR

-148 LQSYISSHVKDSSSE
+148 LHSYISSHIKDSSSE

-178 TLGIEYGN
+178 TLGVNYGN
-186 YVLKSVADGIKECL
+186 YVLKSVADCINSCL
-200 SDNQQLYHIVADEY
+200 SDNQKLYHIVADEY
-214 MIVDLES
+214 MIIDLES
-221 RTRDDVILL
+221 HTKDDVMLL
-230 QKEIC
+230 QKKIC
-235 KKIADFI
+235 KKIEEFI
-242 ISEKYKVIF
+242 ISEKYKVVF
-251 TVSTGIIHATKLLKY
+251 TISTGIIYAKMLLKY
-266 YDEYRKMAV
+266 YDEYRKIAV

-330 CDSGHVIGA
+330 CDSGHMIGA

-374 GRFVLNEAVA
+374 GRYVLNKAVS

-405 QMMKSDIWKDILSS
+405 QMVKSDIWKDILSS
-419 IEHYNLPPECLCAE
+419 IKQYDLPPECLCAE
-433 LTESGYTDMTS
+433 LTESGYTDMTPFF
-444 YFNTLRKKF
+444 YKLRKKF
-453 EEKKI
+453 EEKNI

-472 HCITDMNPNY
+472 HCIVNMKPNY
-482 VKLDKDFTAKAMSN
+482 VKLDNNFTAKAMSN
-496 ARDYEVLN
+496 ARDFELLK
-504 KIVELVHS
+504 KIVEMVHS
-512 IDIGICIEGIEKEEW
+512 IDIRICIEGIEKEEW

-550 NQFLNQFVFNC
+550 NQFINKFIFHC
-561 TEMNR
+561 TDQENLT
-566 EIKGDRTKY
+566 DL
-575 SDRIEIYVK
+575 

>member
-1 MDTDIRKFVN
+1 MDTYIRKLLK
-11 EMAAEDVIE
+11 EIAAEDLIE
-20 LFAPSMDDYLYIMD
+20 LFAPCMDDYLYIID

-39 FRISQI
+39 FKISQA

-53 GNSFDDAVNSFQL
+53 GNSFDDAVNSFQY
-66 FVYKEDRTMIAEDLQ
+66 FVYKEDRSMIAKDLQ
-81 HIIEGKEKDHN
+81 CIMEGKEKDHN

-125 GCVNEIGNIPR
+125 GCVNEIGDTQR

-148 LQSYISSHVKDSSSE
+148 LHSYISSHVKDSSSE

-178 TLGIEYGN
+178 TLGVNYGN
-186 YVLKSVADGIKECL
+186 YVLKSVADCINSCL
-200 SDNQQLYHIVADEY
+200 SDNQKLYHIVADEY
-214 MIVDLES
+214 MIIDLES
-221 RTRDDVILL
+221 HTKDDVMLL
-230 QKEIC
+230 QRKIC
-235 KKIADFI
+235 KKIEEFI
-242 ISEKYKVIF
+242 ISEKYKVVF
-251 TVSTGIIHATKLLKY
+251 TISTGIIYAKMLLKY
-266 YDEYRKMAV
+266 YDEYRKIAV

-330 CDSGHVIGA
+330 CDSGHMIGA

-374 GRFVLNEAVA
+374 GRYVLDKAVS

-405 QMMKSDIWKDILSS
+405 QMVKSDIWKDILSS
-419 IEHYNLPPECLCAE
+419 IKQYDLPPECLCAE
-433 LTESGYTDMTS
+433 LTESGYTDMTP
-444 YFNTLRKKF
+444 YFYKLRKKF
-453 EEKKI
+453 EEKNL
-458 QFVLDDFGTGFSNL
+458 QFVLDDFGTGYSNL
-472 HCITDMNPNY
+472 HCIVNMKPNY
-482 VKLDKDFTAKAMSN
+482 VKLDNNFTAKAMSN
-496 ARDYEVLN
+496 ARDFELLK
-504 KIVELVHS
+504 KIVEMVHS
-512 IDIGICIEGIEKEEW
+512 VDIRICIEGIEKEEW
-527 YQKLKEIHVDYLQGY
+527 YQKLKEIRVDYLQGY

-550 NQFLNQFVFNC
+550 NQFLNKFIFHC
-561 TEMNR
+561 TDQENLT
-566 EIKGDRTKY
+566 DL
-575 SDRIEIYVK
+575 

>member
-1 MDTDIRKFVN
+1 MDTDIRKLLK
-11 EMAAEDVIE
+11 EIAAEDLIE
-20 LFAPSMDDYLYIMD
+20 LFAPCMDDYLYIID

-39 FRISQI
+39 FKISQA
-45 AVDRFMMS
+45 AVNRFMIS
-53 GNSFDDAVNSFQL
+53 GNSFDDAVNSFQY
-66 FVYKEDRTMIAEDLQ
+66 FVYKEDRSMIAEDLQ
-81 HIIEGKEKDHN
+81 CIIEGKEKDHN

-125 GCVNEIGNIPR
+125 GCVNEIGDTQR

-148 LQSYISSHVKDSSSE
+148 LRSYISSHIKDSLSE
-163 YLIHIGID
+163 YLIYIGID

-178 TLGIEYGN
+178 TLGVDYGN
-186 YVLKSVADGIKECL
+186 YVLKSVADCINSCL
-200 SDNQQLYHIVADEY
+200 SDNQKLYHIVADEY
-214 MIVDLES
+214 MIIDLES
-221 RTRDDVILL
+221 HTKDDVMLL
-230 QKEIC
+230 QKKIC
-235 KKIADFI
+235 KKIEEFI
-242 ISEKYKVIF
+242 ISEKYKVVF
-251 TVSTGIIHATKLLKY
+251 TISTGIIYAKMLLKY
-266 YDEYRKMAV
+266 YDEYRKIAV

-330 CDSGHVIGA
+330 CDSGHMIGA

-366 ETGLIIPA
+366 ETGLILPA
-374 GRFVLNEAVA
+374 GRYVLDKAVS

-405 QMMKSDIWKDILSS
+405 QMVKSDIWKDILSS
-419 IEHYNLPPECLCAE
+419 IKQYDLPPECLCAE
-433 LTESGYTDMTS
+433 LTESGYTDMTP
-444 YFNTLRKKF
+444 YFYKLRKKF
-453 EEKKI
+453 EEKNL

-472 HCITDMNPNY
+472 HCIVNMKPNY
-482 VKLDKDFTAKAMSN
+482 VKLDNDFTAKAMSN
-496 ARDYEVLN
+496 ARDFELLK
-504 KIVELVHS
+504 KIVEMVHS
-512 IDIGICIEGIEKEEW
+512 IDIRICIEGIEKEEW

-550 NQFLNQFVFNC
+550 NQFLNKFIFHC
-561 TEMNR
+561 TDQENLT
-566 EIKGDRTKY
+566 DL
-575 SDRIEIYVK
+575 

>member
-1 MDTDIRKFVN
+1 MDTDIRKLLK
-11 EMAAEDVIE
+11 EIAAEDLIE
-20 LFAPSMDDYLYIMD
+20 LFAPCMDDYLYIID

-39 FRISQI
+39 FKISQA

-53 GNSFDDAVNSFQL
+53 GNSFDDAVNSFQY
-66 FVYKEDRTMIAEDLQ
+66 FVYKEDRSMIAEDLQ
-81 HIIEGKEKDHN
+81 CIIEGKEKDHN

-125 GCVNEIGNIPR
+125 GCVNEIGDTQR

-148 LQSYISSHVKDSSSE
+148 LHSYISSHIKDSSSE

-178 TLGIEYGN
+178 TLGVNYGN
-186 YVLKSVADGIKECL
+186 YVLKSVADCINSCL
-200 SDNQQLYHIVADEY
+200 SDNQKLYHIVADEY
-214 MIVDLES
+214 MIIDLES
-221 RTRDDVILL
+221 HTKDDVMLL
-230 QKEIC
+230 QKKIC
-235 KKIADFI
+235 KKIEEFI
-242 ISEKYKVIF
+242 ISEKYKVVF
-251 TVSTGIIHATKLLKY
+251 TISTGIIYAKMLLKY
-266 YDEYRKMAV
+266 YDEYRKIAV

-308 ALRNAVANGFEG
+308 ELRNAVANGFEG

-330 CDSGHVIGA
+330 CDSGHMIGA

-366 ETGLIIPA
+366 ETGLILPA
-374 GRFVLNEAVA
+374 GRYVLDKAVS

-405 QMMKSDIWKDILSS
+405 QMVKSDIWKDILSS
-419 IEHYNLPPECLCAE
+419 IKQYDLPPECLCAE
-433 LTESGYTDMTS
+433 LTESGYTDMTP
-444 YFNTLRKKF
+444 YFYKLRKKF
-453 EEKKI
+453 EEKNI
-458 QFVLDDFGTGFSNL
+458 QFVLDDFGTGYSNL
-472 HCITDMNPNY
+472 HCIVNMKPNY
-482 VKLDKDFTAKAMSN
+482 VKLDNNFTAKAMSN
-496 ARDYEVLN
+496 ARDFELLK
-504 KIVELVHS
+504 KIVEMVHS
-512 IDIGICIEGIEKEEW
+512 VDIRICIEGIEKEEW

-550 NQFLNQFVFNC
+550 NQFLNNFIFHC
-561 TEMNR
+561 TDQENLT
-566 EIKGDRTKY
+566 DL
-575 SDRIEIYVK
+575 

>member
-1 MDTDIRKFVN
+1 MDTYIRKLLK
-11 EMAAEDVIE
+11 EIAAEDLIE
-20 LFAPSMDDYLYIMD
+20 LFAPCMDDYLYIID

-39 FRISQI
+39 FKISQA

-53 GNSFDDAVNSFQL
+53 GNSFDDAVNSFQY
-66 FVYKEDRTMIAEDLQ
+66 FVYKEDRSMIAEDLQ
-81 HIIEGKEKDHN
+81 CIIEGKEKDHN
-92 LYYRWLDKNGMPVWI
+92 LYYRWLDKSGMPVWI

-125 GCVNEIGNIPR
+125 GCVNEIGDTQR

-148 LQSYISSHVKDSSSE
+148 LHSYISSHVKDSSSE

-178 TLGIEYGN
+178 TLGVNYGN
-186 YVLKSVADGIKECL
+186 YVLKSVADCINSCL
-200 SDNQQLYHIVADEY
+200 SDNQKLYHIVADEY
-214 MIVDLES
+214 MIIDLES
-221 RTRDDVILL
+221 HTKDDVMLL
-230 QKEIC
+230 QKKIC
-235 KKIADFI
+235 KKIEEFI
-242 ISEKYKVIF
+242 ISEKYKVVF
-251 TVSTGIIHATKLLKY
+251 TISTGIIYAKMLLKY
-266 YDEYRKMAV
+266 YDEYRKIAV

-330 CDSGHVIGA
+330 CDSGHMIGA

-374 GRFVLNEAVA
+374 GRYVLDKAVS

-405 QMMKSDIWKDILSS
+405 QMVKSDIWKDILSS
-419 IEHYNLPPECLCAE
+419 IKQYDLPPECLCAE
-433 LTESGYTDMTS
+433 LTESGYTDMTP
-444 YFNTLRKKF
+444 YFYKLRKKF
-453 EEKKI
+453 EEKNI
-458 QFVLDDFGTGFSNL
+458 QFVLDDFGTGYSNL
-472 HCITDMNPNY
+472 HCIVNMKPNY
-482 VKLDKDFTAKAMSN
+482 VKLDNNFTAKAMSN
-496 ARDYEVLN
+496 ARDFELLK
-504 KIVELVHS
+504 KIVEMVHS
-512 IDIGICIEGIEKEEW
+512 VDIRICIEGIEKEEW
-527 YQKLKEIHVDYLQGY
+527 YQKLKEIRVDYLQGY

-550 NQFLNQFVFNC
+550 NQFLNKFIFHC
-561 TEMNR
+561 TDQENLT
-566 EIKGDRTKY
+566 DL
-575 SDRIEIYVK
+575 

>member
-1 MDTDIRKFVN
+1 MDTDIRKLLK
-11 EMAAEDVIE
+11 EIAAEDLIE
-20 LFAPSMDDYLYIMD
+20 LFAPCMDDYLYIID

-39 FRISQI
+39 FKISQA
-45 AVDRFMMS
+45 AVNRFMIS
-53 GNSFDDAVNSFQL
+53 GNSFDDAVNSFQY
-66 FVYKEDRTMIAEDLQ
+66 FVYKEDRSMIAEDLQ
-81 HIIEGKEKDHN
+81 CIIEGKEKDHN

-125 GCVNEIGNIPR
+125 GCVNEIGDTQR

-148 LQSYISSHVKDSSSE
+148 LRSYISSHIKDSSSE
-163 YLIHIGID
+163 YLIYIGID

-178 TLGIEYGN
+178 TLGVDYGN
-186 YVLKSVADGIKECL
+186 YVLKSVADCINSCL
-200 SDNQQLYHIVADEY
+200 SDNQKLYHIVADEY
-214 MIVDLES
+214 MIIDLES
-221 RTRDDVILL
+221 HTKDDVMLL
-230 QKEIC
+230 QKKIC
-235 KKIADFI
+235 KKIEEFI
-242 ISEKYKVIF
+242 ISEKYKVVF
-251 TVSTGIIHATKLLKY
+251 TISTGIIYAKMLLKY
-266 YDEYRKMAV
+266 YDEYRKIAV

-320 FDVYYQPIMD
+320 FDVYYQLIMD
-330 CDSGHVIGA
+330 CDSGHMIGA

-374 GRFVLNEAVA
+374 GRYVLNKAVS

-405 QMMKSDIWKDILSS
+405 QMVKSDIWKDIHSS
-419 IEHYNLPPECLCAE
+419 IKQYDLPPECLCAE
-433 LTESGYTDMTS
+433 LTESGYTDMTP
-444 YFNTLRKKF
+444 YFYKLRKKF
-453 EEKKI
+453 EEKNL
-458 QFVLDDFGTGFSNL
+458 QFVLDDFGTGYSNL
-472 HCITDMNPNY
+472 HCIVNMKPNY

-496 ARDYEVLN
+496 ARDFELLK
-504 KIVELVHS
+504 KIVEMVHS
-512 IDIGICIEGIEKEEW
+512 VDIRICIEGIEKEEW

-550 NQFLNQFVFNC
+550 NQFLNKFIFHC
-561 TEMNR
+561 TDQENLT
-566 EIKGDRTKY
+566 DL
-575 SDRIEIYVK
+575 

>member
-1 MDTDIRKFVN
+1 MDTDIRKLLK
-11 EMAAEDVIE
+11 EIAAEDLIE
-20 LFAPSMDDYLYIMD
+20 LFAPCMDDYLYIID

-39 FRISQI
+39 FKISQA
-45 AVDRFMMS
+45 AVNRFMIS
-53 GNSFDDAVNSFQL
+53 GNSFDDAVNSFQY
-66 FVYKEDRTMIAEDLQ
+66 FVYKEDRSMIAEDLQ
-81 HIIEGKEKDHN
+81 CIIEGKEKDHN

-125 GCVNEIGNIPR
+125 GCVNEIGDTQR

-148 LQSYISSHVKDSSSE
+148 LRSYISSHIKDSSSE
-163 YLIHIGID
+163 YLIYIGID

-178 TLGIEYGN
+178 TLGVDYGN
-186 YVLKSVADGIKECL
+186 YVLKSVADCINSCL
-200 SDNQQLYHIVADEY
+200 SDSQKLYHIVADEY
-214 MIVDLES
+214 MIIDLES
-221 RTRDDVILL
+221 HTKDDVMLL
-230 QKEIC
+230 QKKIC
-235 KKIADFI
+235 KKIEEFI
-242 ISEKYKVIF
+242 ILEKYKVVF
-251 TVSTGIIHATKLLKY
+251 TISTGIIYAKMLLKY
-266 YDEYRKMAV
+266 YDEYRKIAV

-330 CDSGHVIGA
+330 CDSGHMIGA

-374 GRFVLNEAVA
+374 GRYVLNKAVS

-405 QMMKSDIWKDILSS
+405 QMVKSDIWKDILSS
-419 IEHYNLPPECLCAE
+419 IKQYDLPPECLCAE
-433 LTESGYTDMTS
+433 LTESGYTDMTP
-444 YFNTLRKKF
+444 YFYKLRKKF
-453 EEKKI
+453 EEKNL

-472 HCITDMNPNY
+472 HCIVNMKPNY
-482 VKLDKDFTAKAMSN
+482 VKLDNDFTAKAMSN
-496 ARDYEVLN
+496 ARDFELLK
-504 KIVELVHS
+504 KIVEMVHS
-512 IDIGICIEGIEKEEW
+512 IDIRICIEGIEKEEW

-550 NQFLNQFVFNC
+550 NQFLNKFIFHC
-561 TEMNR
+561 TDQENLT
-566 EIKGDRTKY
+566 DL
-575 SDRIEIYVK
+575 

>member
-1 MDTDIRKFVN
+1 MDTDIRKLLK
-11 EMAAEDVIE
+11 EIAAEDLIE
-20 LFAPSMDDYLYIMD
+20 LFAPCMDDYLYIID

-39 FRISQI
+39 FKISQA
-45 AVDRFMMS
+45 AVNRFMIS
-53 GNSFDDAVNSFQL
+53 GNSFDDAVNSFQY
-66 FVYKEDRTMIAEDLQ
+66 FVYKEDRSMIAEDLQ
-81 HIIEGKEKDHN
+81 CIIEGKEKDHN

-125 GCVNEIGNIPR
+125 GCVNEIGDTQR

-148 LQSYISSHVKDSSSE
+148 LRSYISSHIKDSSSE
-163 YLIHIGID
+163 YLIYIGID

-178 TLGIEYGN
+178 TLGVDYGN
-186 YVLKSVADGIKECL
+186 YVLKSVADCINSCL
-200 SDNQQLYHIVADEY
+200 SDNQKLYHIVADEY
-214 MIVDLES
+214 MIIDLES
-221 RTRDDVILL
+221 HTKDDVMLL
-230 QKEIC
+230 QKKIC
-235 KKIADFI
+235 KKIEEFI
-242 ISEKYKVIF
+242 ISEKYKVVF
-251 TVSTGIIHATKLLKY
+251 TISTGIIYAKMLLKY
-266 YDEYRKMAV
+266 YDEYRKIAV

-288 VYFFEKEDYELF
+288 VYF

-330 CDSGHVIGA
+330 CDSGHMIGA

-366 ETGLIIPA
+366 ETGLILPA
-374 GRFVLNEAVA
+374 GRYVLDKAVS

-405 QMMKSDIWKDILSS
+405 QMVKSDIWKDILSS
-419 IEHYNLPPECLCAE
+419 IKQYDLPPECLCAE
-433 LTESGYTDMTS
+433 LTESGYTDMTP
-444 YFNTLRKKF
+444 YFYKLRKKF
-453 EEKKI
+453 EEKNL

-472 HCITDMNPNY
+472 HCIVNMKPNY
-482 VKLDKDFTAKAMSN
+482 VKLDNDFTAKAMSN
-496 ARDYEVLN
+496 ARDFELLK
-504 KIVELVHS
+504 KIVEMVHS
-512 IDIGICIEGIEKEEW
+512 IDIRICIEGIEKEEW

-550 NQFLNQFVFNC
+550 NQFLNKFIFHC
-561 TEMNR
+561 TDQENLT
-566 EIKGDRTKY
+566 DL
-575 SDRIEIYVK
+575 

>member
-1 MDTDIRKFVN
+1 MDTDIRKLLK
-11 EMAAEDVIE
+11 EIAAEDLIE
-20 LFAPSMDDYLYIMD
+20 LFAPCMDDYLYIID

-39 FRISQI
+39 FKISQA

-53 GNSFDDAVNSFQL
+53 GNSFDDAVNSFQY
-66 FVYKEDRTMIAEDLQ
+66 FVYKEDRSMIAEDLQ
-81 HIIEGKEKDHN
+81 CIMEGKEKDHN

-125 GCVNEIGNIPR
+125 GCVNEIGNIQR

-148 LQSYISSHVKDSSSE
+148 LRSYISSHLKDSSSE

-178 TLGIEYGN
+178 TLGVNYGN
-186 YVLKSVADGIKECL
+186 YVLKSVADCINSCL
-200 SDNQQLYHIVADEY
+200 SDNQKLYHIVADEY
-214 MIVDLES
+214 MIIDLKS
-221 RTRDDVILL
+221 HTKDDVMLL
-230 QKEIC
+230 QKKIC
-235 KKIADFI
+235 KKIEEFI
-242 ISEKYKVIF
+242 ISEKYKVLF
-251 TVSTGIIHATKLLKY
+251 TISTGIIYAKMLLKY
-266 YDEYRKMAV
+266 YDEYRKIAV

-320 FDVYYQPIMD
+320 FDVYYQPIID
-330 CDSGHVIGA
+330 CDSGHMIGA

-374 GRFVLNEAVA
+374 GRYVLNKAVS

-405 QMMKSDIWKDILSS
+405 QMVKSDIWKDIHSS
-419 IEHYNLPPECLCAE
+419 IKQYDLPPECLCAE
-433 LTESGYTDMTS
+433 LTESGYTDMTP
-444 YFNTLRKKF
+444 YFYKLRKKF
-453 EEKKI
+453 EEKNL
-458 QFVLDDFGTGFSNL
+458 QFVLDDFGTGYSNL
-472 HCITDMNPNY
+472 HCIVNMKPNY
-482 VKLDKDFTAKAMSN
+482 VKLDNDFTAKAMSN
-496 ARDYEVLN
+496 ARDFELLK
-504 KIVELVHS
+504 KIVEMVHS
-512 IDIGICIEGIEKEEW
+512 VDIRICIEGIEKEEW

-550 NQFLNQFVFNC
+550 NQFLNKFIFHC
-561 TEMNR
+561 TDQENQT
-566 EIKGDRTKY
+566 DL
-575 SDRIEIYVK
+575 

>member
-1 MDTDIRKFVN
+1 MDTDIRKLLK
-11 EMAAEDVIE
+11 EIAAEDLIE
-20 LFAPSMDDYLYIMD
+20 LFAPCMDDYLYIID

-39 FRISQI
+39 FKISQA

-53 GNSFDDAVNSFQL
+53 GNSFDDAVNSFQY
-66 FVYKEDRTMIAEDLQ
+66 FVYKEDRSMIAEDLQ
-81 HIIEGKEKDHN
+81 CIMEGKEKDHN

-125 GCVNEIGNIPR
+125 GCVNEIGDTQR

-148 LQSYISSHVKDSSSE
+148 LHSYISSHIKDSSSE

-178 TLGIEYGN
+178 TLGVNYGN
-186 YVLKSVADGIKECL
+186 YVLKSVADCINSCL
-200 SDNQQLYHIVADEY
+200 SDNQKLYHIVADEY
-214 MIVDLES
+214 MIIDLKS
-221 RTRDDVILL
+221 HTKDDVMLL
-230 QKEIC
+230 QKKIC
-235 KKIADFI
+235 KKIEEFI
-242 ISEKYKVIF
+242 ISEKYKVVF
-251 TVSTGIIHATKLLKY
+251 TISTGIIYAKMLLKY
-266 YDEYRKMAV
+266 YDEYRKIAV

-330 CDSGHVIGA
+330 CDSGHMIGA

-366 ETGLIIPA
+366 ETGLIIPT
-374 GRFVLNEAVA
+374 GRYVLDKAVS

-405 QMMKSDIWKDILSS
+405 QMVKSDIWKDILSS
-419 IEHYNLPPECLCAE
+419 IKQYDLPPECLCAE
-433 LTESGYTDMTS
+433 LTESGYTDMTP
-444 YFNTLRKKF
+444 YFYKLRKKF
-453 EEKKI
+453 EEKNI
-458 QFVLDDFGTGFSNL
+458 QFVLDDFGTGYSNL
-472 HCITDMNPNY
+472 HCIVNMKPNY
-482 VKLDKDFTAKAMSN
+482 VKLDNNFTAKAMSN
-496 ARDYEVLN
+496 ARDFELLK
-504 KIVELVHS
+504 KIVEMVHS
-512 IDIGICIEGIEKEEW
+512 VNIRICIEGIEKEEW

-550 NQFLNQFVFNC
+550 NQFLNKFIFHC
-561 TEMNR
+561 TDQENLT
-566 EIKGDRTKY
+566 DL
-575 SDRIEIYVK
+575 

>member
-1 MDTDIRKFVN
+1 
-11 EMAAEDVIE
+11 
-20 LFAPSMDDYLYIMD
+20 
-34 LQKNT
+34 
-39 FRISQI
+39 
-45 AVDRFMMS
+45 MMS
-53 GNSFDDAVNSFQL
+53 VNSFDDAVNTFQL

-81 HIIEGKEKDHN
+81 QIIEGKEKDHN

-125 GCVNEIGNIPR
+125 GCVNEIGNAPR

-148 LQSYISSHVKDSSSE
+148 LRSYISSHVKDSSSE

-178 TLGIEYGN
+178 TLGLEYGN

-266 YDEYRKMAV
+266 YDEYRKIAV

-308 ALRNAVANGFEG
+308 VLRNAVANGFEG

-366 ETGLIIPA
+366 ETGLIVPA

-433 LTESGYTDMTS
+433 LTESGYTDITP

-458 QFVLDDFGTGFSNL
+458 QFILDDFGTGFSNL

-496 ARDYEVLN
+496 ARDYELLN

-512 IDIGICIEGIEKEEW
+512 IDIRICIEGIEKEEW

-575 SDRIEIYVK
+575 SATNMVYRFWNFHKRSAFGTLTTENPFQLQNNGKRYMINDICIYYREL

>member
-1 MDTDIRKFVN
+1 MDTDIRKLLK
-11 EMAAEDVIE
+11 EIAAEDLIE
-20 LFAPSMDDYLYIMD
+20 LFASCMDDYLYIID

-39 FRISQI
+39 FKISQ
-45 AVDRFMMS
+45 AVVDRFMMS
-53 GNSFDDAVNSFQL
+53 GNSFDDAVNSFQY
-66 FVYKEDRTMIAEDLQ
+66 FVYKEDRSMIAEDLQ
-81 HIIEGKEKDHN
+81 CIMEGKEKDHN

-125 GCVNEIGNIPR
+125 GCVNEIGDTQR

-148 LQSYISSHVKDSSSE
+148 LHSYISSHIKDSSSE

-178 TLGIEYGN
+178 TLGVNYGN
-186 YVLKSVADGIKECL
+186 YVLKSVADCINSCL
-200 SDNQQLYHIVADEY
+200 SDNQKLYHIVADEY
-214 MIVDLES
+214 MIIDLES
-221 RTRDDVILL
+221 HTKDDVMLL
-230 QKEIC
+230 QKKIC
-235 KKIADFI
+235 KKIEEFI
-242 ISEKYKVIF
+242 ISEKYKVVF
-251 TVSTGIIHATKLLKY
+251 TISTGIIYAKMLLKY
-266 YDEYRKMAV
+266 YDEYRKIAV

-308 ALRNAVANGFEG
+308 ELRNAVANGFEG

-330 CDSGHVIGA
+330 CDSGHMIGA

-374 GRFVLNEAVA
+374 GRYVLDKAVS

-405 QMMKSDIWKDILSS
+405 QMVKSDIWKDILSS
-419 IEHYNLPPECLCAE
+419 IKQYDLPPECLCAE
-433 LTESGYTDMTS
+433 LTESGYTDMTP
-444 YFNTLRKKF
+444 YFYKLRKKF
-453 EEKKI
+453 EEKNI
-458 QFVLDDFGTGFSNL
+458 QFVLDDFGTGYSNL
-472 HCITDMNPNY
+472 HCIVNMKPNY
-482 VKLDKDFTAKAMSN
+482 VKLDNNFTAKAMSN
-496 ARDYEVLN
+496 ARDFELLK
-504 KIVELVHS
+504 KIVEMVHS
-512 IDIGICIEGIEKEEW
+512 VDIRICIEGIEKEEW

-550 NQFLNQFVFNC
+550 NQFLNNFIFHC
-561 TEMNR
+561 TDQENLT
-566 EIKGDRTKY
+566 DL
-575 SDRIEIYVK
+575 

>member
-1 MDTDIRKFVN
+1 MDTDIRKLLK
-11 EMAAEDVIE
+11 EIAAEDLIE
-20 LFAPSMDDYLYIMD
+20 LFAPCMDDYLYIID

-39 FRISQI
+39 FKISQA
-45 AVDRFMMS
+45 AVNRFMIS
-53 GNSFDDAVNSFQL
+53 GNSFDDAVNSFQY
-66 FVYKEDRTMIAEDLQ
+66 FVYKEDRSMIAEDLQ
-81 HIIEGKEKDHN
+81 CIIEGKEKDHN

-125 GCVNEIGNIPR
+125 GCVNEIGDTQR

-148 LQSYISSHVKDSSSE
+148 LRSYISSHIKDSSSE
-163 YLIHIGID
+163 YLIYIGID

-178 TLGIEYGN
+178 TLGVDYGN
-186 YVLKSVADGIKECL
+186 YVLKSVADCINSCL
-200 SDNQQLYHIVADEY
+200 SDNQKLYHIVADEY
-214 MIVDLES
+214 MIIDLES
-221 RTRDDVILL
+221 HAKDDVMLL
-230 QKEIC
+230 QKKIC
-235 KKIADFI
+235 KKIEEFI
-242 ISEKYKVIF
+242 ISEKYKVVF
-251 TVSTGIIHATKLLKY
+251 TISTGIIYTKMLLKY
-266 YDEYRKMAV
+266 YDEYRKIAV

-330 CDSGHVIGA
+330 CDSGHMIGA

-366 ETGLIIPA
+366 ETGLILPA
-374 GRFVLNEAVA
+374 GRYVLNKAVS

-405 QMMKSDIWKDILSS
+405 QMVKSDIWKDILSS
-419 IEHYNLPPECLCAE
+419 IKQYDLSPECLCAE
-433 LTESGYTDMTS
+433 LTESGYTDMTP
-444 YFNTLRKKF
+444 YFYKLRKKF
-453 EEKKI
+453 EEKNL

-472 HCITDMNPNY
+472 HCIVNMKPNY
-482 VKLDKDFTAKAMSN
+482 VKLDNDFTAKAMSN
-496 ARDYEVLN
+496 ARDFELLK
-504 KIVELVHS
+504 KIVEMVHS
-512 IDIGICIEGIEKEEW
+512 IDIRICIEGIEKEEW

-550 NQFLNQFVFNC
+550 NQFLNKFIFHC
-561 TEMNR
+561 TDQENLT
-566 EIKGDRTKY
+566 DL
-575 SDRIEIYVK
+575 

>member
-1 MDTDIRKFVN
+1 MDTDIRKLLK
-11 EMAAEDVIE
+11 EIAAEDLIE
-20 LFAPSMDDYLYIMD
+20 LFAPCMDDYLYIID

-39 FRISQI
+39 FKISQA

-53 GNSFDDAVNSFQL
+53 GNSFDDAVNSFQY
-66 FVYKEDRTMIAEDLQ
+66 FVYKEDRSMIAEDLQ
-81 HIIEGKEKDHN
+81 CIMEGKEKDHN

-125 GCVNEIGNIPR
+125 GCVNEIGNIQR

-148 LQSYISSHVKDSSSE
+148 LHSYISSHIKDSSSE

-178 TLGIEYGN
+178 TLGVNYGN
-186 YVLKSVADGIKECL
+186 YVLKSVADCINSCL
-200 SDNQQLYHIVADEY
+200 SDNQKLYHIVADEY
-214 MIVDLES
+214 MIIDLKS
-221 RTRDDVILL
+221 HTKDDVMLL
-230 QKEIC
+230 QKKIC
-235 KKIADFI
+235 KKIEEFI
-242 ISEKYKVIF
+242 ISEKYKVVF
-251 TVSTGIIHATKLLKY
+251 TISTGIIYAKMLLKY
-266 YDEYRKMAV
+266 YDEYRKIAV

-320 FDVYYQPIMD
+320 FDVYYQPIID
-330 CDSGHVIGA
+330 CDSGHMIGA

-366 ETGLIIPA
+366 ETGLIIPT
-374 GRFVLNEAVA
+374 GRYVLDKAVS

-405 QMMKSDIWKDILSS
+405 QMVKSDIWKDILSS
-419 IEHYNLPPECLCAE
+419 IKQYDLPPECLCAE
-433 LTESGYTDMTS
+433 LTESGYTDMTP
-444 YFNTLRKKF
+444 YFYKLRKKF
-453 EEKKI
+453 EEKNI
-458 QFVLDDFGTGFSNL
+458 QFVLDDFGTGYSNL
-472 HCITDMNPNY
+472 HCIVNMKPNY

-496 ARDYEVLN
+496 ARDFELLK
-504 KIVELVHS
+504 KIVEMVHS
-512 IDIGICIEGIEKEEW
+512 VDIRICIEGIEKEEW

-550 NQFLNQFVFNC
+550 NQFLNKFIFHC
-561 TEMNR
+561 TDQENLT
-566 EIKGDRTKY
+566 DL
-575 SDRIEIYVK
+575 

>member
-1 MDTDIRKFVN
+1 MDTDIRKLLK
-11 EMAAEDVIE
+11 EIAAEELIE
-20 LFAPSMDDYLYIMD
+20 LFAPCMDDYLYIID

-39 FRISQI
+39 FKISQA

-53 GNSFDDAVNSFQL
+53 GNSFDDAVNSFQY
-66 FVYKEDRTMIAEDLQ
+66 FVYKEDRSMIAEDLQ
-81 HIIEGKEKDHN
+81 CIIEGKEKDHN

-125 GCVNEIGNIPR
+125 GCVNEIGDTQR

-148 LQSYISSHVKDSSSE
+148 LRSYISSHVKDSSSE

-178 TLGIEYGN
+178 TLGVDYGN
-186 YVLKSVADGIKECL
+186 YVLKSVADCINSCL
-200 SDNQQLYHIVADEY
+200 SDKQKLYHIVADEY
-214 MIVDLES
+214 MIIDLES
-221 RTRDDVILL
+221 HTKDDVMLL
-230 QKEIC
+230 QRKIC
-235 KKIADFI
+235 KKIEEFI
-242 ISEKYKVIF
+242 ISEKYKVVF
-251 TVSTGIIHATKLLKY
+251 TISTGIIYTKMLLKY
-266 YDEYRKMAV
+266 YDEYRKIAV

-330 CDSGHVIGA
+330 CDSGHMIGA

-366 ETGLIIPA
+366 ETGLILPA
-374 GRFVLNEAVA
+374 GRYVLNKAVS

-405 QMMKSDIWKDILSS
+405 QMVKSDIWKDILSS
-419 IEHYNLPPECLCAE
+419 IKQYDLPPECLCAE
-433 LTESGYTDMTS
+433 LTESGYTDMTP
-444 YFNTLRKKF
+444 YFYKLRKKF
-453 EEKKI
+453 EEKNI
-458 QFVLDDFGTGFSNL
+458 QFILDDFGTGYSNL
-472 HCITDMNPNY
+472 HCIVNMKPNY

-496 ARDYEVLN
+496 ARDFELLK
-504 KIVELVHS
+504 KIVEMVHS
-512 IDIGICIEGIEKEEW
+512 VDIRICIEGIEKEEW

-550 NQFLNQFVFNC
+550 NQFLNKFIFHC
-561 TEMNR
+561 TDQENLT
-566 EIKGDRTKY
+566 DL
-575 SDRIEIYVK
+575 

>member
-1 MDTDIRKFVN
+1 MDTDIRKLLK
-11 EMAAEDVIE
+11 EIAAEDLIE
-20 LFAPSMDDYLYIMD
+20 LFAPCMDDYLYIID

-39 FRISQI
+39 FKISQA

-53 GNSFDDAVNSFQL
+53 GNSFDDAVNSFQY
-66 FVYKEDRTMIAEDLQ
+66 FVYKEDRSMIAEDLQ
-81 HIIEGKEKDHN
+81 CIMEGKEKDHN

-125 GCVNEIGNIPR
+125 GCVNEIGDTQR

-148 LQSYISSHVKDSSSE
+148 LHSYISSHIKDSSSE

-178 TLGIEYGN
+178 TLGVNYGN
-186 YVLKSVADGIKECL
+186 YVLKSVADCINSCL
-200 SDNQQLYHIVADEY
+200 SDNQKLYHIVADEY
-214 MIVDLES
+214 MIIDLKS
-221 RTRDDVILL
+221 HTKDDVMLL
-230 QKEIC
+230 QKKIC
-235 KKIADFI
+235 KKIEEFI
-242 ISEKYKVIF
+242 ISEKYKVVF
-251 TVSTGIIHATKLLKY
+251 TISTGIIYAKMLLKY
-266 YDEYRKMAV
+266 YDEYRKIAV

-330 CDSGHVIGA
+330 CDSGHMIGA

-366 ETGLIIPA
+366 ETGLIIPT
-374 GRFVLNEAVA
+374 GRYVLDKAVS

-405 QMMKSDIWKDILSS
+405 QMVKSDIWKDIHSS
-419 IEHYNLPPECLCAE
+419 IKQYDLPPECLCAE
-433 LTESGYTDMTS
+433 LTESGYTDMTP
-444 YFNTLRKKF
+444 YFYKLRKKF
-453 EEKKI
+453 EEKNI
-458 QFVLDDFGTGFSNL
+458 QFVLDDFGTGYSNL
-472 HCITDMNPNY
+472 HCIVNMKPNY
-482 VKLDKDFTAKAMSN
+482 VKLDNNFTAKAMSN
-496 ARDYEVLN
+496 ARDFELLK
-504 KIVELVHS
+504 KIVEMVHS
-512 IDIGICIEGIEKEEW
+512 VDIRICIEGIEKEEW

-550 NQFLNQFVFNC
+550 NQFLNKFIFHC
-561 TEMNR
+561 TDQENLT
-566 EIKGDRTKY
+566 DL
-575 SDRIEIYVK
+575 